1 MIGGNRE
8 LSECFSIK
16 IAEKL
21 FVFILNKWD
30 FSTEIVIFVLIK
42 IKAMG
47 KALTFVRLTDYTN
60 MRISEL
66 VSMTGQN
73 KSVVIRS
80 LIDRSI
86 NELTDQDGNWK
97 INGKKSKTGK
107 G

>member
-1 MIGGNRE
+1 M
-8 LSECFSIK
+8 
-16 IAEKL
+16 
-21 FVFILNKWD
+21 
-30 FSTEIVIFVLIK
+30 LIK

>member
-1 MIGGNRE
+1 M
-8 LSECFSIK
+8 
-16 IAEKL
+16 A
-21 FVFILNKWD
+21 
-30 FSTEIVIFVLIK
+30 
-42 IKAMG
+42 

-66 VSMTGQN
+66 VNMTGKN

-97 INGKKSKTGK
+97 IDGKKSKARK
-107 G
+107 S

>member
-1 MIGGNRE
+1 MGIFNRNCYFCVDKE
-8 LSECFSIK
+8 
-16 IAEKL
+16 
-21 FVFILNKWD
+21 
-30 FSTEIVIFVLIK
+30 
-42 IKAMG
+42 KAMA

-66 VSMTGQN
+66 VNMTGQN

-97 INGKKSKTGK
+97 IDGKKSKTRK
-107 G
+107 S

>member
-1 MIGGNRE
+1 MGLFNRNCYFCVDKE
-8 LSECFSIK
+8 
-16 IAEKL
+16 
-21 FVFILNKWD
+21 
-30 FSTEIVIFVLIK
+30 
-42 IKAMG
+42 KAMA

-66 VSMTGQN
+66 VNMTGQN

-97 INGKKSKTGK
+97 IDGKKSKTRK
-107 G
+107 S

>member
-1 MIGGNRE
+1 M
-8 LSECFSIK
+8 
-16 IAEKL
+16 
-21 FVFILNKWD
+21 
-30 FSTEIVIFVLIK
+30 LIK
-42 IKAMG
+42 IKDMG

>member
-1 MIGGNRE
+1 M
-8 LSECFSIK
+8 
-16 IAEKL
+16 
-21 FVFILNKWD
+21 
-30 FSTEIVIFVLIK
+30 LIK
-42 IKAMG
+42 QKDMAKSI
-47 KALTFVRLTDYTN
+47 TFVRLTDYTN

-66 VSMTGQN
+66 VKMTGQN

-97 INGKKSKTGK
+97 INGKKSKTRK

>member
-1 MIGGNRE
+1 MGLFNRNCYFCVDKE
-8 LSECFSIK
+8 
-16 IAEKL
+16 
-21 FVFILNKWD
+21 
-30 FSTEIVIFVLIK
+30 
-42 IKAMG
+42 KAMA

-66 VSMTGQN
+66 VNMTGQN

-97 INGKKSKTGK
+97 INGTKNKTRKS
-107 G
+107 